1 MCVLQTDTICIVF
14 SHHHF
19 NDDIYQQ
26 HAMIVNKNRNKE
38 ERDSTVDKEPTRYN
52 GWEVHISY

>member
-1 MCVLQTDTICIVF
+1 
-14 SHHHF
+14 
-19 NDDIYQQ
+19 
-26 HAMIVNKNRNKE
+26 MIVNKNRNKK